1 MRIYKNYF
9 FIILIKMRKYA
20 WCFTIN
26 KKDDEDEKDLYEV
39 FNKIMEETKKWYD
52 LREIR
57 YLIMETEKGEQKE
70 RLHIQGFV
78 RFSSLKSMENV
89 KKFLGRDDTHLEPPY
104 GKDQDSKKY
113 CSKEKG
119 KEWCKWYEIGTIA
132 SQGKRTDY
140 DEFINDV
147 REGMSLEDLY
157 LNHSRI
163 MLQNHSGAMHCIET
177 LQETPDRD
185 KSEVNVWYGA
195 SGSGKTTLA
204 MMGKKKSEC
213 YFVCISNNNNLW
225 FNGYN
230 ASRHKIVI
238 LDEFSNQIA
247 GIDKLKML
255 LDQFQNQ
262 VEKKGGFLFFNPP
275 IINITSQRSP
285 LHWFKE
291 QPSREDMIALLRRCK
306 SIKKMSGMVMFK
318 NVKEEVIKNDEC
330 DDPVMVLQ
338 RLENEESI

>member
-1 MRIYKNYF
+1 
-9 FIILIKMRKYA
+9 MRKYA

-26 KKDDEDEKDLYEV
+26 RKDDEDEKDIYNL
-39 FNKIMEETKKWYD
+39 FNQIQEDVKGWYD
-52 LREIR
+52 QREIR
-57 YLIMETEKGEQKE
+57 YFIMETEKGEKKD
-70 RLHIQGFV
+70 RLHIQGFI

-89 KKFLGRDDTHLEPPY
+89 KKLFKREDTHLEVPY
-104 GKDQDSKKY
+104 GKDADSKKY

-119 KEWCKWYEIGTIA
+119 KDWCKWYEIGQIA

-140 DEFINDV
+140 EEFINDV

-163 MLQNHSGAMHCIET
+163 MLTNHAGAMHCIET
-177 LQETPDRD
+177 MQEMPDRE
-185 KSEVNVWYGA
+185 KSEVNVWYGS
-195 SGSGKTTLA
+195 SGSGKTTMA
-204 MMGKKKSEC
+204 MMNHPKNEC
-213 YFVCISNNNNLW
+213 YFVTISNNNNLW
-225 FNGYN
+225 FNNYKAN
-230 ASRHKIVI
+230 KHKIVI

-262 VEKKGGFLFFNPP
+262 VEKKGGFTYFNPP

-291 QPSREDMIALLRRCK
+291 QPSKEDMIALLRRFK
-306 SIKKMSGMVMFK
+306 SVKKLTGMIMFK
-318 NVKEEVIKNDEC
+318 NVKELVIKQDES

-338 RLENEESI
+338 KLENEDEI